1 MKNISFYL
9 LSALLLITSI
19 SFGQEKIK
27 KKQYNTWT
35 VGAGASSLIFL
46 GDVKQNDIFPS
57 SYNDF
62 NEHRFG
68 AYFNVSKQF
77 DPVFGLEGEF
87 SVGSL
92 AGFRQGFST
101 YSDLKFESTF
111 RSADLSIKANISTF
125 IFNIKKFNTAKFQIF
140 TGFGVGL
147 TSFRSIVTQLDNDSI
162 VGVGVVGYIDY
173 PVPFTADNVEEK
185 SARVANYYKYFFNV
199 NYALSKRI
207 ELSLDLTKYN
217 TLTNDIDVTESSPN
231 DGFNNAEDGYF
242 ATSLGLKYNFGKN
255 KKNLQWYNPLSET
268 YHSQARTR
276 KQIQGLRKDT
286 DNDGV
291 ADQFDADPNTPD
303 NISVDGSGKPLDVD
317 MDGVFDYLDA
327 DPFSSKGAV
336 VDENGLEIDSDG
348 DGIGDSKDLD
358 SNTKPGVL
366 VNQNGEEVN
375 DGTPSILPSV
385 YFNPSSVNIKE
396 EDLKSL
402 AIVAKVLLANVD
414 LSLNVV
420 GHTDSNGSIYSNNDL
435 GLKRAESVKTYLVD
449 VFGISQDRLFVM
461 SKGETMPL
469 VINSEAT
476 LENVKGELSI
486 MNTIEGINRRVDFVQ
501 P

>member
-1 MKNISFYL
+1 
-9 LSALLLITSI
+9 
-19 SFGQEKIK
+19 
-27 KKQYNTWT
+27 
-35 VGAGASSLIFL
+35 
-46 GDVKQNDIFPS
+46 
-57 SYNDF
+57 
-62 NEHRFG
+62 
-68 AYFNVSKQF
+68 
-77 DPVFGLEGEF
+77 
-87 SVGSL
+87 
-92 AGFRQGFST
+92 
-101 YSDLKFESTF
+101 
-111 RSADLSIKANISTF
+111 
-125 IFNIKKFNTAKFQIF
+125 NTAKFQVF

-147 TSFRSIVTQLDNDSI
+147 ISFRSIATQLDNDSL

-173 PVPFTADNVEEK
+173 PMPFTADNVEEK
-185 SARVANYYKYFFNV
+185 SARIANYYKYFLNV
-199 NYALSKRI
+199 NYALSKRL
-207 ELSLDLTKYN
+207 ELSLNLTKN
-217 TLTNDIDVTESSPN
+217 QTLTNDIDVTESSPN
-231 DGFNNAEDGYF
+231 DGFNNATDAYF
-242 ATSLGLKYNFGKN
+242 ATSLGLKYNLGKN

-375 DGTPSILPSV
+375 DGTPSIFPSV
-385 YFNPSSVNIKE
+385 YFNSSSVNIKQ

-402 AIVAKVLLANVD
+402 AIVAKVLLANAD